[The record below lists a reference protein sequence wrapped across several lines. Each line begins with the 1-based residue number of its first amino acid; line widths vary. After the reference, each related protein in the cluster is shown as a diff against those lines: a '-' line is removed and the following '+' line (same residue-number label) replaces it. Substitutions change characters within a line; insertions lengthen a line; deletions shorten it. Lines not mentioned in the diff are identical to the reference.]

1 MKTMKSFIASICLL
15 GTAGSVF
22 AQNYY
27 LATQQA
33 RRDSAQNDAEQ
44 QRIQREAG
52 GSNGTPGVAS
62 RYAAIPA
69 AAATPM
75 DPKLQA
81 TLKNV
86 AGLQADFAAIVASSD
101 KPTPDQKTAL
111 LNDLS
116 EAAQGTKA
124 SSGSIKKVADDL
136 WPAMTGQ
143 KRLAAAQQR
152 KLAQEVH
159 ALFNSSHLTAPQQ
172 QTILNNIQ
180 KALTD
185 AGTSLDDTVNLVTD
199 LKAVVAETK

>member
-1 MKTMKSFIASICLL
+1 MKALKSFLACACLL
-15 GTAGSVF
+15 SLAGSVF

-44 QRIQREAG
+44 QRIAREAG
-52 GSNGTPGVAS
+52 GG
-62 RYAAIPA
+62 AAVRGAAAPMPA
-69 AAATPM
+69 APM
-75 DPKLQA
+75 DPALQA

-86 AGLQADFAAIVASSD
+86 AGLQSDFAALVSASD

-116 EAAQGTKA
+116 QAAQGTKV

-136 WPAMTGQ
+136 VPAMTGQ
-143 KRLAAAQQR
+143 KKLAVAQQR
-152 KLAQEVH
+152 KLAQEIH
-159 ALFNSSHLTAPQQ
+159 ALFNSAHLTPAQQ
-172 QTILNNIQ
+172 QTILNDVQ

-185 AGTSLDDTVNLVTD
+185 AGASLDDTVNLVTD
-199 LKAVVAETK
+199 LKTVVAETK